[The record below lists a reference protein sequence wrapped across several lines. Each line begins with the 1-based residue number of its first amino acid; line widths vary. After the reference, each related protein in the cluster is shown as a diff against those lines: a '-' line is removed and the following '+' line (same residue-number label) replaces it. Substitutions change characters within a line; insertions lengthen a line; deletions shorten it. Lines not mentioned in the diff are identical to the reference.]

1 MTAELT
7 LRSLQEQI
15 DTWISTYGV
24 RYFSEL
30 TNLAVLI
37 EEVGELAR
45 IMARQFGDQS
55 AKREPPTGDLADEL
69 ADILFVLTCIANQT
83 GIDLTTA
90 VATNLRKKTRRDH
103 TRHHQNPKLTTGKP
117 RS

>member
-15 DTWISTYGV
+15 DSWISTYGV

-30 TNLAVLI
+30 TNLAVLV
-37 EEVGELAR
+37 EEVGELSR

-55 AKREPPTGDLADEL
+55 PKRNLSGADLADEL
-69 ADILFVLTCIANQT
+69 ADILFVLVCIANQT
-83 GIDLTTA
+83 GIDLTAA
-90 VATNLRKKTRRDH
+90 VAANLRKKTRRDH
-103 TRHHQNPKLTTGKP
+103 TRHHQNPKLT
-117 RS
+117 R